1 MTQQDRDEFI
11 LLKADVKEIKDNQEI
26 MSRKV
31 ESLIEKA
38 SKPVF
43 TPKEMLGVFI
53 SIITYVVIVSFFISD
68 ISALANS
75 NKEKIE
81 KDMKVNEI
89 ILEKVNAIAIDVAVV
104 KNEQKKLNENK

>member
-11 LLKADVKEIKDNQEI
+11 LLKADVKDIKDNQEI
-26 MSRKV
+26 MSKKV
-31 ESLIEKA
+31 ESLIEK
-38 SKPVF
+38 SLVPPF
-43 TPKEMLGVFI
+43 TTKELITAFI
-53 SIITYVVIVSFFISD
+53 AVVGYTVIISFFIRD
-68 ISALANS
+68 VHALANS

-81 KDMKVNEI
+81 RDIKVNEV